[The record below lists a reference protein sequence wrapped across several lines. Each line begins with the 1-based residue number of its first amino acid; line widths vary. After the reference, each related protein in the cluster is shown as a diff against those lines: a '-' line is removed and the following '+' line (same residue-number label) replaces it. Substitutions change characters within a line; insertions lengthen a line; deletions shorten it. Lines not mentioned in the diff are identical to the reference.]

1 MVGLKCKDGVVF
13 GVEKLTQSKLHK
25 STANSR
31 VFTVD
36 DHVGMVRMMS
46 LPTWVLS
53 CMGLLCLSI
62 PDVSPGPYGANRL
75 FQFHFVKVLCSFGPY
90 LLPLLHCLHSTNRC
104 IFFFCLWYGKW
115 NPAMWKL
122 VIARSTRK
130 QFGVSLFI
138 LFFCPL
144 YVCGLSLTT
153 IAMNSVFS
161 VLFLLMCLFR
171 SLEDF

>member
-53 CMGLLCLSI
+53 CIGLLCLSI
-62 PDVSPGPYGANRL
+62 PDVSLGHCGANRL
-75 FQFHFVKVLCSFGPY
+75 FQFHFVKVLCSSGPY
-90 LLPLLHCLHSTNRC
+90 LLPLLHCLHSANRR
-104 IFFFCLWYGKW
+104 IFFFWS
-115 NPAMWKL
+115 
-122 VIARSTRK
+122 VIWQMKASNVEACDRTFHEKTVWCQS
-130 QFGVSLFI
+130 FYFFI
-138 LFFCPL
+138 FFVPFMF
-144 YVCGLSLTT
+144 V
-153 IAMNSVFS
+153 A
-161 VLFLLMCLFR
+161 
-171 SLEDF
+171 